1 MSGEYKD
8 AAENMKERLNA
19 VSPSFCLAKWNM
31 VSLHLT
37 NGKTHSCYHPPT
49 HDIPLEGLKEN
60 PGLLHNTPQ
69 KIEERDK
76 MRKGERPAGC
86 SYCWRIEDAGHT
98 SDRHYRSSE
107 WWNEPDFQKIVTNK
121 SLDKT
126 ITPAYVEVNFNQACN
141 FKCIYCSPHL
151 STSWHEEA
159 EKFGPYIL
167 KDAAHNDVAALSSYG
182 LMPKK
187 ISQKE
192 NPYVEAFWKWWPELY
207 KTLKIFR
214 MTGGEPLM
222 DNNTFKVLDYV
233 CENPNPDLELS
244 ITSNLCPPKQEL
256 FDKFL
261 NQVKRM
267 ETINHKIRCY
277 VPDPKNGTEWTEW
290 QHYIIGDK
298 NKRLA
303 HSEMP
308 SIEIENLPALTETGK
323 SQIDGGFSYDFDCVA
338 PVMKHFSLFVSCD
351 SVGSQ
356 AEYIRTGMNFDRLD
370 KNVRTF
376 LRETH
381 CTNITIINT
390 FNILSIPGLY
400 NFLEWILDLREEFA
414 YDKQQP
420 VIFEVPGQNP
430 IIKPRSQ
437 RIWFDIPILHTPT
450 WLSIKMA
457 DDNMISMVEH
467 CVEFMEK
474 NIQGD
479 DYSTSFRGFKQYEID
494 KVRRDLDIMKQG
506 LDPNRLNTDM
516 IRFSQYVDELD
527 RRRNTSF
534 AQTFPELLTF
544 YNKCK
549 EMIVV

>member
-1 MSGEYKD
+1 MSGEYKES
-8 AAENMKERLNA
+8 AEAMKERLNV

-49 HDIPLEGLKEN
+49 HDIPLEGLAEN

-69 KIEERDK
+69 KIEEREK
-76 MRKGERPAGC
+76 MRKGERPSGC

-107 WWNEPDFQKIVTNK
+107 WWNEPDFQKIATNK
-121 SLDKT
+121 TLDKT

-141 FKCIYCSPHL
+141 FKCVYCSPHL
-151 STSWHEEA
+151 STSWQEEV

-167 KDAAHNDVAALSSYG
+167 KDAAHNDLDALTEYG

-187 ISQKE
+187 MAIKN

-233 CENPNPDLELS
+233 YENPNPDLELS

-256 FDKFL
+256 FDRFL
-261 NQVKRM
+261 TQVKKL
-267 ETINHKIRCY
+267 ETAQHKVKCY

-298 NKRLA
+298 NKQLYR
-303 HSEMP
+303 SELP
-308 SIEIENLPALTETGK
+308 SMELQNIPELTETGR
-323 SQIDGGFSYDFDCVA
+323 SATDGGFSYEFDCIA

-351 SVGSQ
+351 SVGPQ
-356 AEYIRTGMNFDRLD
+356 AEYIRTGMDFDRLD
-370 KNVRTF
+370 ANVRTF

-381 CTNITIINT
+381 CTNITLINT
-390 FNILSIPGLY
+390 FNILSIPKLQ

-414 YDKQQP
+414 YDKQPEAVFDISGKKQI
-420 VIFEVPGQNP
+420 VS
-430 IIKPRSQ
+430 PRSQ
-437 RIWFDIPILHTPT
+437 KIWFDIPILHTPS
-450 WLSIKMA
+450 WLSIKLA
-457 DDNMISMVEH
+457 DTGMISMVERS
-467 CVEFMEK
+467 VEFMEK

-494 KVRRDLDIMKQG
+494 KVRRDLDIMRQEMDSK
-506 LDPNRLNTDM
+506 RLNTDM
-516 IRFSQYVDELD
+516 KRFSQYVDELD
-527 RRRNTSF
+527 KRRNTSF
-534 AQTFPELLTF
+534 ANTFPELLTF

-549 EMIVV
+549 DL

>member
-8 AAENMKERLNA
+8 AAENMKKRLND
-19 VSPSFCLAKWNM
+19 VSSSFCLAKWNM

-49 HDIPLEGLKEN
+49 HDIPLEGLTEN

-69 KIEERDK
+69 KIEEREK
-76 MRKGERPAGC
+76 MRNGERPAGC

-107 WWNEPDFQKIVTNK
+107 WWNEPDFQKIATNK
-121 SLDKT
+121 TLDKT

-141 FKCIYCSPHL
+141 FKCVYCSPHL
-151 STSWHEEA
+151 STSWQEEA

-167 KDAAHNDVAALSSYG
+167 KDAAHNDLGALTDYG

-187 ISQKE
+187 MSIKN

-222 DNNTFKVLDYV
+222 DQNTFKVLDYV
-233 CENPNPDLELS
+233 YQNPNPDLELS

-261 NQVKRM
+261 NQVKKL
-267 ETINHKIRCY
+267 ETAEHKVKCY

-298 NKRLA
+298 NKRLYR
-303 HSEMP
+303 SELP
-308 SIEIENLPALTETGK
+308 SIEPENIVELSETGR
-323 SQIDGGFSYDFDCVA
+323 SLTDGGFSYEFDCIA

-356 AEYIRTGMNFDRLD
+356 AEYIRTGMDFDRLD
-370 KNVRTF
+370 SNVRTF

-381 CTNITIINT
+381 CTNITLINT
-390 FNILSIPGLY
+390 FNILSIPKLQ
-400 NFLEWILDLREEFA
+400 NFLEWVLDLREEFA
-414 YDKQQP
+414 YDKQPDVVYDASGKKQI
-420 VIFEVPGQNP
+420 VS
-430 IIKPRSQ
+430 PRSQ
-437 RIWFDIPILHTPT
+437 KIWFDIPILHTPS
-450 WLSIKMA
+450 WLSIKLA
-457 DDNMISMVEH
+457 DADMIAMVERS
-467 CVEFMEK
+467 VEFMEK

-494 KVRRDLDIMKQG
+494 KVRRDLDIMRQVME
-506 LDPNRLNTDM
+506 PSRLNTDM
-516 IRFSQYVDELD
+516 KRFSQYVDELD

-534 AQTFPELLTF
+534 ANTFPELVTF

-549 EMIVV
+549 DL

>member
-1 MSGEYKD
+1 MSGEYKES
-8 AAENMKERLNA
+8 AEAMKERLNA
-19 VSPSFCLAKWNM
+19 VSSSFCLAKWNM

-49 HDIPLEGLKEN
+49 HDIPLEGLAEN

-69 KIEERDK
+69 KIQEREK
-76 MRKGERPAGC
+76 MRKGERPSGC
-86 SYCWRIEDAGHT
+86 SYCWRIE
-98 SDRHYRSSE
+98 
-107 WWNEPDFQKIVTNK
+107 TNK
-121 SLDKT
+121 TLDKT

-141 FKCIYCSPHL
+141 FKCVYCSPHL
-151 STSWHEEA
+151 STSWQEEV

-167 KDAAHNDVAALSSYG
+167 KDAAHNDLNALTEYG

-187 ISQKE
+187 MAIKN

-233 CENPNPDLELS
+233 YENPNPELELS

-261 NQVKRM
+261 TQVKKL
-267 ETINHKIRCY
+267 ETAPHKVKCY
-277 VPDPKNGTEWTEW
+277 VPDPKNGTEWTKW

-298 NKRLA
+298 NKRLYR
-303 HSEMP
+303 SELP
-308 SIEIENLPALTETGK
+308 SMESQNIPELTETGR
-323 SQIDGGFSYDFDCVA
+323 SLTDGGFSYEFDCIA

-356 AEYIRTGMNFDRLD
+356 AEYIRTGMDFDRLD
-370 KNVRTF
+370 SNVRTF

-381 CTNITIINT
+381 CTNITLINT
-390 FNILSIPGLY
+390 FNILSIPKLQ
-400 NFLEWILDLREEFA
+400 NFLEWVLDLREEFA
-414 YDKQQP
+414 YDKQP
-420 VIFEVPGQNP
+420 EVVYDVSGKKQIVSPQ
-430 IIKPRSQ
+430 SQ
-437 RIWFDIPILHTPT
+437 KIWFDIPILHTPS
-450 WLSIKMA
+450 WLSIKLA
-457 DDNMISMVEH
+457 DAGMISMVERS
-467 CVEFMEK
+467 VEFMEK

-494 KVRRDLDIMKQG
+494 KVRRDLDIMRQVME
-506 LDPNRLNTDM
+506 PSRLNTDM
-516 IRFSQYVDELD
+516 KRFSQYVDELD

-534 AQTFPELLTF
+534 ANTFPELLTF

-549 EMIVV
+549 DL

>member
-1 MSGEYKD
+1 MSGEYKES
-8 AAENMKERLNA
+8 AEAMKERLNA
-19 VSPSFCLAKWNM
+19 VSSSFCLAKWNM

-49 HDIPLEGLKEN
+49 HDIPLEGLAEN

-69 KIEERDK
+69 KIQEREK
-76 MRKGERPAGC
+76 MRKGERPSGC

-107 WWNEPDFQKIVTNK
+107 WWNEPDFQKIATNK
-121 SLDKT
+121 TLDKT

-141 FKCIYCSPHL
+141 FKCVYCSPHL
-151 STSWHEEA
+151 STSWQEEV

-167 KDAAHNDVAALSSYG
+167 KDAAHNDLNALTEYG

-187 ISQKE
+187 MAIKN

-233 CENPNPDLELS
+233 YENPNPELELS

-261 NQVKRM
+261 TQVKKL
-267 ETINHKIRCY
+267 ETAPHKVKCY
-277 VPDPKNGTEWTEW
+277 VPDPKNGTEWTKW

-298 NKRLA
+298 NKRLYR
-303 HSEMP
+303 SELP
-308 SIEIENLPALTETGK
+308 SMESQNIPELTETGR
-323 SQIDGGFSYDFDCVA
+323 SLTDGGFSYEFDCIA

-356 AEYIRTGMNFDRLD
+356 AEYIRTGMDFDRLD
-370 KNVRTF
+370 SNVRTF

-381 CTNITIINT
+381 CTNITLINT
-390 FNILSIPGLY
+390 FNILSIPKLQ
-400 NFLEWILDLREEFA
+400 NFLEWVLDLREEFA
-414 YDKQQP
+414 YDKQP
-420 VIFEVPGQNP
+420 EVVYDVSGKKQIVSPQ
-430 IIKPRSQ
+430 SQ
-437 RIWFDIPILHTPT
+437 KIWFDIPILHTPS
-450 WLSIKMA
+450 WLSIKLA
-457 DDNMISMVEH
+457 DAGMISMVERS
-467 CVEFMEK
+467 VEFMEK

-494 KVRRDLDIMKQG
+494 KVRRDLDIMRQVME
-506 LDPNRLNTDM
+506 PSRLNTDM
-516 IRFSQYVDELD
+516 KRFSQYVDELD

-534 AQTFPELLTF
+534 ANTFPELLTF

-549 EMIVV
+549 DL

>member
-1 MSGEYKD
+1 MDYKES
-8 AAENMKERLNA
+8 AEETKQKLET
-19 VSPSFCLAKWNM
+19 VSSSFCLAKWNM
-31 VSLHLT
+31 VSMHLT

-49 HDIPLEGLKEN
+49 HDIPLEGLSEN

-69 KIEERDK
+69 KIEERAM
-76 MRKGERPAGC
+76 MRKGERPDGC

-107 WWNEPDFQKIVTNK
+107 WWNSPDFEKIATNK

-141 FKCIYCSPHL
+141 FKCVYCSPHL
-151 STSWHEEA
+151 STSWQEEA
-159 EKFGPYIL
+159 EKYGAYIL
-167 KDAAHNDVAALSSYG
+167 KDAAHNHLGALTEYG

-233 CENPNPDLELS
+233 YQHPNPDLELS

-261 NQVKRM
+261 SQVKKM
-267 ETINHKIRCY
+267 ETAHHTVKCF
-277 VPDPKNGTEWTEW
+277 VPDPKNGTEWKEW

-298 NKRLA
+298 NKRLY
-303 HSEMP
+303 HSELP
-308 SIEIENLPALTETGK
+308 SIELENIPALSESGK
-323 SQIDGGFSYDFDCVA
+323 STEDGGFSYEFECTA

-351 SVGSQ
+351 SVGPQ
-356 AEYIRTGMNFDRLD
+356 AEYIRTGMDFGVLD
-370 KNVRTF
+370 TNVRTF
-376 LRETH
+376 LRETN
-381 CTNITIINT
+381 CTNITVINT
-390 FNILSIPGLY
+390 FNLLSIPGLQ

-414 YDKQQP
+414 YDKQTDI
-420 VIFEVPGQNP
+420 VFDIPGQKP
-430 IIKPRSQ
+430 IVKPRSQ
-437 RIWFDIPILHTPT
+437 RIWFDIPILHTPS
-450 WLSIKMA
+450 WLSIKLA
-457 DDNMISMVEH
+457 DADMISMVERS
-467 CVEFMEK
+467 VEFMEK

-494 KVRRDLDIMKQG
+494 KVKRDLDIMRQG
-506 LDPNRLNTDM
+506 LEQNRLNTSM
-516 IRFSQYVDELD
+516 IRFAQYVDELD
-527 RRRNTSF
+527 RRRNTNF
-534 AQTFPELLTF
+534 KETFPELINF
-544 YNKCK
+544 YERCK
-549 EMIVV
+549 NEQ

>member
-1 MSGEYKD
+1 MSGEYKES
-8 AAENMKERLNA
+8 AEAMKERLNA
-19 VSPSFCLAKWNM
+19 VSSSFCLAKWNM

-49 HDIPLEGLKEN
+49 HDIPLEGLAEN

-69 KIEERDK
+69 KIQEREK
-76 MRKGERPAGC
+76 MRKGERPSGC

-107 WWNEPDFQKIVTNK
+107 WWNEPDFQKIATNK
-121 SLDKT
+121 TLDKT

-141 FKCIYCSPHL
+141 FKCVYCSPHL
-151 STSWHEEA
+151 STSWQEEV

-167 KDAAHNDVAALSSYG
+167 KDAAHNDLNALTEYG

-187 ISQKE
+187 MAIKN

-233 CENPNPDLELS
+233 YENPNPELELS

-261 NQVKRM
+261 TQVKKM
-267 ETINHKIRCY
+267 ETAPHKVKCY
-277 VPDPKNGTEWTEW
+277 VPDPKNGTDWTKW

-298 NKRLA
+298 NKRLYR
-303 HSEMP
+303 SELP
-308 SIEIENLPALTETGK
+308 SMESQNIPELTETGR
-323 SQIDGGFSYDFDCVA
+323 SLTDGGFSYEFDCIA

-356 AEYIRTGMNFDRLD
+356 AEYIRTGMDFDRLD
-370 KNVRTF
+370 TNVRTF

-381 CTNITIINT
+381 CTNITLINT
-390 FNILSIPGLY
+390 FNILSIPKLQ
-400 NFLEWILDLREEFA
+400 NFLEWVLDLREEFA
-414 YDKQQP
+414 YDKQP
-420 VIFEVPGQNP
+420 EVVYDASGKKQ
-430 IIKPRSQ
+430 IVSPRSQ
-437 RIWFDIPILHTPT
+437 KIWFDIPILHTPS
-450 WLSIKMA
+450 WLSIKLA
-457 DDNMISMVEH
+457 DADMISMVERS
-467 CVEFMEK
+467 VEFMEK

-494 KVRRDLDIMKQG
+494 KVRRDLDIMRQVME
-506 LDPNRLNTDM
+506 PSRLNTDM
-516 IRFSQYVDELD
+516 KRFSQYVDELD

-534 AQTFPELLTF
+534 AKTFPELVTF

-549 EMIVV
+549 DL

>member
-8 AAENMKERLNA
+8 AAESMKERLDN

-49 HDIPLEGLKEN
+49 HDIPLEGLTEN

-69 KIEERDK
+69 KIEEREK

-107 WWNEPDFQKIVTNK
+107 WWNEPDFQKIATNK
-121 SLDKT
+121 TLDKT

-141 FKCIYCSPHL
+141 FKCVYCSPHL
-151 STSWHEEA
+151 STSWQEEA

-167 KDAAHNDVAALSSYG
+167 KDAAHNDLGALTDYG

-187 ISQKE
+187 MSIKN

-222 DNNTFKVLDYV
+222 DQNTFKVLDYV
-233 CENPNPDLELS
+233 YQNPNPDLELS

-261 NQVKRM
+261 NQVKKL
-267 ETINHKIRCY
+267 ETAEHKVKCY

-298 NKRLA
+298 NKRLYR
-303 HSEMP
+303 SELP
-308 SIEIENLPALTETGK
+308 SIEPENIVELSETGR
-323 SQIDGGFSYDFDCVA
+323 SLTDGGFSYEFDCIA

-351 SVGSQ
+351 SVGPQ
-356 AEYIRTGMNFDRLD
+356 AEYIRTGMDFDRLD
-370 KNVRTF
+370 SNVRTF

-381 CTNITIINT
+381 CTNITLINT
-390 FNILSIPGLY
+390 FNILSIPKLQ
-400 NFLEWILDLREEFA
+400 NFLEWVLDLREEFA
-414 YDKQQP
+414 YDKQPDVVYDASGKKQI
-420 VIFEVPGQNP
+420 VS
-430 IIKPRSQ
+430 PRSQ
-437 RIWFDIPILHTPT
+437 KIWFDIPILHTPS
-450 WLSIKMA
+450 WLSIKLA
-457 DDNMISMVEH
+457 DADMIAMVERS
-467 CVEFMEK
+467 VEFMEK

-494 KVRRDLDIMKQG
+494 KVRRDLDIMRQVME
-506 LDPNRLNTDM
+506 PSRLNTDM
-516 IRFSQYVDELD
+516 KRFSQYVDELD

-534 AQTFPELLTF
+534 ANTFPELVTF

-549 EMIVV
+549 DL

>member
-1 MSGEYKD
+1 MSGEYKES
-8 AAENMKERLNA
+8 AEAMKERLNA
-19 VSPSFCLAKWNM
+19 VSSSFCLAKWNM
-31 VSLHLT
+31 ASLHLT

-49 HDIPLEGLKEN
+49 HDIPLEGLAEN

-69 KIEERDK
+69 KIQEREK
-76 MRKGERPAGC
+76 MRKGERPSGC

-107 WWNEPDFQKIVTNK
+107 WWNEPDFQKIATNK
-121 SLDKT
+121 TLDKT

-141 FKCIYCSPHL
+141 FKCVYCSPHL
-151 STSWHEEA
+151 STSWQEEV

-167 KDAAHNDVAALSSYG
+167 KDAAHNDLNALTEYG

-187 ISQKE
+187 MAIKN

-233 CENPNPDLELS
+233 YENPNPELELS

-261 NQVKRM
+261 TQVKKL
-267 ETINHKIRCY
+267 ETAPHKVKCY
-277 VPDPKNGTEWTEW
+277 VPDPKNGTEWTKW

-298 NKRLA
+298 NKRLYR
-303 HSEMP
+303 SELP
-308 SIEIENLPALTETGK
+308 SMESQNIPELTETGR
-323 SQIDGGFSYDFDCVA
+323 SLTDGGFSYEFDCIA

-356 AEYIRTGMNFDRLD
+356 AEYIRTGMDFDRLD
-370 KNVRTF
+370 SNVRTF

-381 CTNITIINT
+381 CTNITLINT
-390 FNILSIPGLY
+390 FNILSIPKLQ
-400 NFLEWILDLREEFA
+400 NFLEWVLDLREEFA
-414 YDKQQP
+414 YDKQP
-420 VIFEVPGQNP
+420 EVVYDVSGKKQIVSPQ
-430 IIKPRSQ
+430 SQ
-437 RIWFDIPILHTPT
+437 KIWFDIPILHTPS
-450 WLSIKMA
+450 WLSIKLA
-457 DDNMISMVEH
+457 DAGMISMVERS
-467 CVEFMEK
+467 VEFMEK

-494 KVRRDLDIMKQG
+494 KVRRDLDIMRQVME
-506 LDPNRLNTDM
+506 PSRLNTDM
-516 IRFSQYVDELD
+516 KRFSQYVDELD

-534 AQTFPELLTF
+534 ANTFPELLTF

-549 EMIVV
+549 DL

>member
-8 AAENMKERLNA
+8 AAENMKKRLND
-19 VSPSFCLAKWNM
+19 VSSSFCLAKWNM

-49 HDIPLEGLKEN
+49 HDIPLEGLTEN

-69 KIEERDK
+69 KIEEREK
-76 MRKGERPAGC
+76 MRNGERPAGC

-107 WWNEPDFQKIVTNK
+107 WWNEPDFQKIATNK
-121 SLDKT
+121 TLDKT

-141 FKCIYCSPHL
+141 FKCVYCSPHL
-151 STSWHEEA
+151 STSWQEEA

-167 KDAAHNDVAALSSYG
+167 KDAAHNDLGALTDYG

-187 ISQKE
+187 MSIKN

-222 DNNTFKVLDYV
+222 DQNTFKVLDYV
-233 CENPNPDLELS
+233 YQNPNPDLELS

-261 NQVKRM
+261 NQVKKL
-267 ETINHKIRCY
+267 ETAEHKVKCY

-298 NKRLA
+298 NKRLYR
-303 HSEMP
+303 SELP
-308 SIEIENLPALTETGK
+308 SIEPENIVELSETGR
-323 SQIDGGFSYDFDCVA
+323 SLTDGGFSYEFDCIA

-351 SVGSQ
+351 SVGPQ
-356 AEYIRTGMNFDRLD
+356 AEYIRTGMDFDRLD
-370 KNVRTF
+370 SNVRTF

-381 CTNITIINT
+381 CTNITLINT
-390 FNILSIPGLY
+390 FNILSIPKLQ
-400 NFLEWILDLREEFA
+400 NFLEWVLDLREEFA
-414 YDKQQP
+414 YDKQPDVVYDASGKKQI
-420 VIFEVPGQNP
+420 VS
-430 IIKPRSQ
+430 PRSQ
-437 RIWFDIPILHTPT
+437 KIWFDIPILHTPS
-450 WLSIKMA
+450 WLSIKLA
-457 DDNMISMVEH
+457 DADMIAMVERS
-467 CVEFMEK
+467 VEFMEK

-494 KVRRDLDIMKQG
+494 KVRRDLDIMRQVME
-506 LDPNRLNTDM
+506 PSRLNTDM
-516 IRFSQYVDELD
+516 KRFSQYVDELD

-534 AQTFPELLTF
+534 ANTFPELVTF

-549 EMIVV
+549 DL